1 MPLSRAIRAIFKSLS
16 RLKGPKLLETL
27 DTSRVLRWLLFP
39 MLNNSMRS
47 SGMCRRQNLAKKK
60 NFHSPFKFYLSFSPL
75 HPLPYFLRSS
85 LTFLFY
91 VCPYLGMIWKLS
103 SPPTPRGVYF
113 LMTPIRGCAAGQGV
127 VFVLSVLNRVC
138 NFAQDCP
145 KQGNK
150 IEGFVLNG
158 ECILGIF
165 CPKQGQGLIPSAAH
179 LYPNFG
185 QESSSFCLVLV
196 E

>member
-16 RLKGPKLLETL
+16 RLKGSQLLETL

-60 NFHSPFKFYLSFSPL
+60 SFTVRSSFTFRSPPVPPL
-75 HPLPYFLRSS
+75 PPLPYFFWFS

-91 VCPYLGMIWKLS
+91 VFPRPRRFQLNCPYLGMIWKLS

-113 LMTPIRGCAAGQGV
+113 HTYTGMCRWTGCG
-127 VFVLSVLNRVC
+127 F
-138 NFAQDCP
+138 CP
-145 KQGNK
+145 
-150 IEGFVLNG
+150 
-158 ECILGIF
+158 F
-165 CPKQGQGLIPSAAH
+165 CPKQGIQFRPRLS
-179 LYPNFG
+179 
-185 QESSSFCLVLV
+185 
-196 E
+196 

>member
-1 MPLSRAIRAIFKSLS
+1 
-16 RLKGPKLLETL
+16 
-27 DTSRVLRWLLFP
+27 
-39 MLNNSMRS
+39 MLNNSMQS
-47 SGMCRRQNLAKKK
+47 SGMCRSQNLAEKK
-60 NFHSPFKFYLSFSPL
+60 SFTVRSSFTFRFA
-75 HPLPYFLRSS
+75 PLPSLPYLLRFS

-113 LMTPIRGCAAGQGV
+113 LMTPIRECAAGQGV

-150 IEGFVLNG
+150 IEGFVLNR

-179 LYPNFG
+179 LYQNFD
-185 QESSSFCLVLV
+185 QESSSFCVTLV
-196 E
+196 EFPYTSKFSKVILHLLCL

>member
-1 MPLSRAIRAIFKSLS
+1 
-16 RLKGPKLLETL
+16 
-27 DTSRVLRWLLFP
+27 
-39 MLNNSMRS
+39 
-47 SGMCRRQNLAKKK
+47 
-60 NFHSPFKFYLSFSPL
+60 
-75 HPLPYFLRSS
+75 
-85 LTFLFY
+85 
-91 VCPYLGMIWKLS
+91 MIWKLS

-150 IEGFVLNG
+150 IEGFVLNR

-185 QESSSFCLVLV
+185 QESSSFCVALV
-196 E
+196 ESPYTSKFSKVLLPFIVSISDFYYICDQLLHLPSTGLGQTSNFSWHEPNPNLDRPKFS